1 MDQNFMVGWLVNLW
15 HWCSDFEA
23 YFHELVI
30 FEVPLKKA
38 PVWFGYPRGPF
49 CGPKKVRK
57 SRPVT
62 WASPVDRW
70 AARLIEAEKK
80 WTCSHADAHTLVPHN
95 ATNSLLL
102 IYPLKWWMKVK
113 MLKLFFWRVESY
125 PLVNIHKTIEHL
137 YFQLKN
143 SPFLWPCSIAILNY
157 QRYPKVNHGRWFY

>member
-1 MDQNFMVGWLVNLW
+1 MIRLPPWHTIRYATEVWWLTAWALAPVWGRCPGSVGWTVPIMGKVGIKGWSKGWLMDQNFMVGWLVNLW

-38 PVWFGYPRGPF
+38 PVWFGYPRCPF

-80 WTCSHADAHTLVPHN
+80 LTLYLKTCWCPYLS
-95 ATNSLLL
+95 AT
-102 IYPLKWWMKVK
+102 
-113 MLKLFFWRVESY
+113 
-125 PLVNIHKTIEHL
+125 
-137 YFQLKN
+137 Q
-143 SPFLWPCSIAILNY
+143 CD
-157 QRYPKVNHGRWFY
+157 